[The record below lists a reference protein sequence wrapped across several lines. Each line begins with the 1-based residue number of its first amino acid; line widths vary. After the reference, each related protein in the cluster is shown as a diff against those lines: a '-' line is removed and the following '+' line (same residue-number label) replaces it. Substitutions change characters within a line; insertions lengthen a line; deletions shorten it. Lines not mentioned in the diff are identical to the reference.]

1 MGHIGLY
8 AFRMGALERF
18 VSLPRV
24 IRWKAGK
31 AGALRFLENGV
42 PIRVVRVEG
51 YEATAWT
58 RRKIWKSS
66 ASCSRSTPAKAAS
79 VNTGAYATL
88 TNATA
93 GLPPRFNITETE

>member
-1 MGHIGLY
+1 
-8 AFRMGALERF
+8 MGALERF
-18 VSLPRV
+18 VSQPQSPLEKRE
-24 IRWKAGK
+24 KLEQ
-31 AGALRFLENGV
+31 LRFLENGV

-51 YEATAWT
+51 YEAHAWT
-58 RRKIWKSS
+58 RRKIWKPS
-66 ASCSRSTPAKAAS
+66 ANCSRSTPAKAAS